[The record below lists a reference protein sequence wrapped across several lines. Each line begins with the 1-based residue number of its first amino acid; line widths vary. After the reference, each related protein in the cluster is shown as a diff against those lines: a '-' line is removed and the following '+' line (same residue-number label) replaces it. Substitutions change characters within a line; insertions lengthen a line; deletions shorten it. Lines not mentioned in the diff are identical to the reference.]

1 MNYLFDCIIKT
12 TIISSIYI
20 CLLLLLKVRLFKVF
34 SKRFNYYIWLI
45 IILRMIFFFFSYSID
60 FTKEASKNYILIDNI
75 TNLDTKISPSLN
87 ISFCLLLIWIVGAIF
102 SYSNMLYKY
111 VKFKN
116 LIIDTSFDVEDEY
129 INNIYKDLL
138 VELNIKKNIPLRYT
152 DELSSPAGMGL
163 FKSYVLLLDLPYDK
177 DKIYWI
183 LKHEL
188 THFKNKDILIKF
200 LVAFTRSLYW
210 FDPLVYIMSR
220 RISADCELCCD
231 ESVLN
236 NCSIKE
242 KKSYG
247 MTLLQSIELSNF
259 NEGGLLTTEFNKSDL
274 EVRFENIIKSK
285 GKNGIILAILIFII
299 SSTSFLEIN
308 ALEPIQKN
316 IHSENKAN
324 TENDGLKF
332 SETIDYTYATAPEKY
347 RKMYEETCEKLG
359 TTPQDSDIIEVST
372 KDEKG
377 LIKIE

>member
-177 DKIYWI
+177 DKIYWCI
-183 LKHEL
+183 I
-188 THFKNKDILIKF
+188 TR
-200 LVAFTRSLYW
+200 FTIRQ
-210 FDPLVYIMSR
+210 R
-220 RISADCELCCD
+220 
-231 ESVLN
+231 
-236 NCSIKE
+236 
-242 KKSYG
+242 
-247 MTLLQSIELSNF
+247 
-259 NEGGLLTTEFNKSDL
+259 
-274 EVRFENIIKSK
+274 
-285 GKNGIILAILIFII
+285 
-299 SSTSFLEIN
+299 
-308 ALEPIQKN
+308 
-316 IHSENKAN
+316 
-324 TENDGLKF
+324 
-332 SETIDYTYATAPEKY
+332 
-347 RKMYEETCEKLG
+347 
-359 TTPQDSDIIEVST
+359 
-372 KDEKG
+372 
-377 LIKIE
+377 